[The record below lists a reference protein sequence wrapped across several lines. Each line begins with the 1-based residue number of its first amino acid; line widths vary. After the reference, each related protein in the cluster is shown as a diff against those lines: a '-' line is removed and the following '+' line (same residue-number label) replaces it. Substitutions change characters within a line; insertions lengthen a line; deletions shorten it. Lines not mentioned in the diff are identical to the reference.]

1 MMMSMTTSLWTTTS
15 RIACVAGAVV
25 ALTACSSIKDDLG
38 LTKNAPD
45 EFAVVTKAP
54 LVMPPDYQLRPPQP
68 GAPAAREAS
77 ASDQARQALLGT
89 SAAPTTPAQDDLLAK
104 AGANQA
110 DPDIRAKVA
119 GENRELSNKTQ
130 TFSDQ
135 LLYGQAGAP
144 AAATAA
150 APAAT
155 QQASVAVDPATGEPM
170 AAAPTPAAPA
180 APAAPMIDPITGQPQ
195 VPAEAPAPAS
205 AETASA
211 PTEPAAPA
219 PQPQAKEEGWF
230 DWF

>member
-1 MMMSMTTSLWTTTS
+1 MMMSMTTSLWTTTA

-54 LVMPPDYQLRPPQP
+54 LVMPPDYSLRPPQP
-68 GAPAAREAS
+68 GAPGAREAS

-89 SAAPTTPAQDDLLAK
+89 SAAPSSPAQNDLLAK
-104 AGANQA
+104 AGADKA

-135 LLYGQAGAP
+135 LLYGQTAP

-155 QQASVAVDPATGEPM
+155 QQAAVAIDPATGEPV
-170 AAAPTPAAPA
+170 AAAPVAPPAPTAPA
-180 APAAPMIDPITGQPQ
+180 IDPITGQPQ
-195 VPAEAPAPAS
+195 VPAEAAPAP

-211 PTEPAAPA
+211 PAEPVAPS
-219 PQPQAKEEGWF
+219 PQPAKEEDGWF